1 MDIVYI
7 AGNMFSIASA
17 LSVLNYS
24 RPNQVVH
31 LWLILNT
38 SIENARN
45 PCKIRLFLVSFL
57 PDSLIDYPVRGIL
70 DEHKA
75 LKGGDKMF
83 PDPDAVGMSIATS
96 ETSGLSEQ
104 KCIALQ
110 LAMEDEPEPK
120 YDR

>member
-1 MDIVYI
+1 MYTHGEACIST
-7 AGNMFSIASA
+7 FSIINPIPA
-17 LSVLNYS
+17 
-24 RPNQVVH
+24 
-31 LWLILNT
+31 NT
-38 SIENARN
+38 PRN

-75 LKGGDKMF
+75 SKGGDKMF

-96 ETSGLSEQ
+96 ETSSLSEQ

-110 LAMEDEPEPK
+110 LAMEDEPEPE